1 MLPARPLLCHSP
13 AAAMRS
19 GLVLGGDPVSPG
31 GKGTGRTL
39 ELGGGD
45 LALLV
50 GVPLLALSQELAPA
64 ALDLLPQLILNGL
77 AVLQG
82 RGRARGGLAR

>member
-1 MLPARPLLCHSP
+1 MCWEATLHPR
-13 AAAMRS
+13 
-19 GLVLGGDPVSPG
+19 G

-39 ELGGGD
+39 ERGGGD
-45 LALLV
+45 LALLA

-64 ALDLLPQLILNGL
+64 ALDLLPQLVLDGL
-77 AVLQG
+77 AALQR